1 MSKGV
6 GEQHARSV
14 QNADFGLIIGSAGPL
29 PGMNIW
35 PDHVTLFLGQP
46 SCGSTE
52 VDNGSLSREL
62 PLRHLWLQGGA
73 LLLFL
78 LAALEPGLFL
88 AKSRPDGMMALTL
101 HVRCA
106 CGECVY
112 ICFSVPGYLFRAAL
126 LVSTYCRILR
136 IAICVK
142 AIRLGS
148 TKTPGQVEHKHPPD
162 ESKHRNCSRVAFAIS
177 LFPYKASP

>member
-101 HVRCA
+101 HVPCTH
-106 CGECVY
+106 GDLMY
-112 ICFSVPGYLFRAAL
+112 QFHGSV
-126 LVSTYCRILR
+126 VCI
-136 IAICVK
+136 V
-142 AIRLGS
+142 
-148 TKTPGQVEHKHPPD
+148 
-162 ESKHRNCSRVAFAIS
+162 
-177 LFPYKASP
+177 